1 MTNLEKKEIYNNL
14 KEINDSIEK
23 IYIPSCDLE
32 IVKDLKES
40 NFLDEKGKEYFRNCA
55 AQLEKGNENVE
66 FSREIYICKAE
77 KK

>member
-32 IVKDLKES
+32 IIKDP
-40 NFLDEKGKEYFRNCA
+40 R
-55 AQLEKGNENVE
+55 
-66 FSREIYICKAE
+66 
-77 KK
+77 